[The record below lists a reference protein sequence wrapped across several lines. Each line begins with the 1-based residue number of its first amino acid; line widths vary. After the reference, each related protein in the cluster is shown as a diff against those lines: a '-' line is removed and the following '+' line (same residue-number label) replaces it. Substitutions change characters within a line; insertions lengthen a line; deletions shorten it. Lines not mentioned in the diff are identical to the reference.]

1 MTPGEKGECGGG
13 CIARGGQGGV
23 GGAVATSELGET
35 RCRNSS
41 FISAVTGLQTRHP
54 VNAPD

>member
-23 GGAVATSELGET
+23 GVRWQRLNWEKQGAGIVL
-35 RCRNSS
+35 SS
-41 FISAVTGLQTRHP
+41 PL
-54 VNAPD
+54 